1 MTADVLIVGGG
12 PAGLATALALR
23 QRGASV
29 TVADAMGPS
38 IDKVCGEGLMPDSRR
53 ELAQLGVALDASE
66 GAEFHGIR
74 FIDGARRRHRG
85 DEPPSIVTAPFPAG
99 VGIGVRRTILHR
111 RMVQRAQEAG
121 ATIRWRSHVQL
132 QPDGTVRIAGETV
145 RYGWLVGA
153 DGQSSQVRRWAGLE
167 SANLMSRRFA
177 FRQHFA
183 VEPWSPYAEVYWG
196 RSCQIYVAPV
206 GRNTVCVASM
216 SRNPRLRLA
225 GALAELPWL
234 AAKLRGAKSEKG
246 ALDSERGFVLTTRR
260 LHQVARGRV
269 ALVGDA
275 SASVDP
281 ITGEGMAMGF
291 RQALLLADC
300 LERPGSEPAMVRYDR
315 LHPQLLRVPQT
326 MARAMLLM
334 DRFPALRDRALGAL
348 VAKPALFSRLLG
360 VHLSAESIA
369 HFVVHKGLDL
379 AWQLASQPVTAE
391 AGMLSQALQRFR
403 PS

>member
-1 MTADVLIVGGG
+1 MIADVLIVGGG
-12 PAGLATALALR
+12 PAGLAAALALR
-23 QRGASV
+23 QHGASV

-53 ELAQLGVALDASE
+53 ELAQLGVELDASE

-74 FIDGARRRHRG
+74 FVDGVGRRRSG
-85 DEPPSIVTAPFPAG
+85 DEPPAFVTAPFPVG

-111 RMVQRAQEAG
+111 RLVERAQESG
-121 ATIRWRSHVQL
+121 ATIHWRSHVQL
-132 QPDGTVRIAGETV
+132 QPDSTVRIAGETV

-167 SANLMSRRFA
+167 SGRLMTRRFA

-183 VEPWSPYAEVYWG
+183 IKPWSSYAEVHWG

-206 GRNTVCVASM
+206 ARDTVCVASM

-234 AAKLRGAKSEKG
+234 AAKLRGAKSEKN

-260 LHQVARGRV
+260 LRRVARGRV

-300 LERPGSEPAMVRYDR
+300 LGRSESESAMARYDR
-315 LHPQLLRVPQT
+315 LHPQVLRVPQT

-334 DRFPALRDRALGAL
+334 DRFPGLRDRALGAF
-348 VAKPALFSRLLG
+348 VAKPVLFDRMLR
-360 VHLSAESIA
+360 VHLGAESMA
-369 HFVVHKGLDL
+369 RFVALQGLEL
-379 AWQLASQPVTAE
+379 AWRLALQPARTE
-391 AGMLSQALQRFR
+391 AGVL
-403 PS
+403 

>member
-1 MTADVLIVGGG
+1 MIADVLIVGGG

-29 TVADAMGPS
+29 MVADAMGPS

-53 ELAQLGVALDASE
+53 ELGQLGVELDASE

-74 FIDGARRRHRG
+74 FVDGTGRRRRG
-85 DEPPSIVTAPFPAG
+85 DKPPAFVTAPFPAG

-111 RMVQRAQEAG
+111 RMVERAQETG

-153 DGQSSQVRRWAGLE
+153 DGQSSRVRRWAGLE
-167 SANLMSRRFA
+167 SGRLMSRRFA

-183 VEPWSPYAEVYWG
+183 VEPWSSYAEVHWG

-206 GRNTVCVASM
+206 ATDAVCVASM

-225 GALAELPWL
+225 DALAELPWL
-234 AAKLRGAKSEKG
+234 AAKLRGAKLVRS
-246 ALDSERGFVLTTRR
+246 ALDSERGSVLTTRR
-260 LHQVARGRV
+260 LRHVARGRV

-291 RQALLLADC
+291 RQALLLAEC
-300 LERPGSEPAMVRYDR
+300 LSNSESDLAMTRYAR
-315 LHPQLLRVPQT
+315 FHPQVLLVPQT

-334 DRFPALRDRALGAL
+334 DRFPGLRDRALGAL
-348 VAKPALFSRLLG
+348 VAKPALFDRMLS
-360 VHLSAESIA
+360 VHLGAESMA
-369 HFVVHKGLDL
+369 RFVMHKGLELVWRL
-379 AWQLASQPVTAE
+379 ALPPARAE
-391 AGMLSQALQRFR
+391 AGILS
-403 PS
+403 